1 MLEDRFALGWRQ
13 KKRRR
18 KTPAFAFKA
27 SSSVNSVAAAFG
39 FFGELDNYGGE
50 AGGQRQSRR
59 GGAGLIPVMARIV
72 INP

>member
-1 MLEDRFALGWRQ
+1 LRQ
-13 KKRRR
+13 KVEKIGDRYLL
-18 KTPAFAFKA
+18 T
-27 SSSVNSVAAAFG
+27 FG
-39 FFGELDNYGGE
+39 YFGELDNYGGE